1 MYYFNA
7 YYGVILDKWIVTSN
21 LIGRRVS
28 CDESLFSDNDSVRV
42 GCSNDNVMTTTRGVL
57 EERMTNRIV
66 RKKKR
71 KDKEIIYVVWYI
83 HYQENSIVLGTTE
96 LQCLGET
103 RGRIPSWVWQRP
115 TGQFFV
121 DWAGKSTKMR
131 GKLLCSGVGI
141 KNSYKHRVQ
150 TADID
155 IIFSRM
161 LKNWAVYNVNRGN
174 PQAMAVISVLEH
186 FALWWQTSVAY
197 YDML

>member
-1 MYYFNA
+1 M
-7 YYGVILDKWIVTSN
+7 
-21 LIGRRVS
+21 S

-42 GCSNDNVMTTTRGVL
+42 GCSNDNVMRSFRGANDEPYVTRK
-57 EERMTNRIV
+57 NSV
-66 RKKKR
+66 RNKKR

-83 HYQENSIVLGTTE
+83 HYQENNIVLGTTE

-115 TGQFFV
+115 TRQFFV

-141 KNSYKHRVQ
+141 KNSYKHQVQ
-150 TADID
+150 SPDID

-161 LKNWAVYNVNRGN
+161 LKNWAVYNVNRGHA
-174 PQAMAVISVLEH
+174 QAMAVISVLEH
-186 FALWWQTSVAY
+186 FARWWQTSVAC